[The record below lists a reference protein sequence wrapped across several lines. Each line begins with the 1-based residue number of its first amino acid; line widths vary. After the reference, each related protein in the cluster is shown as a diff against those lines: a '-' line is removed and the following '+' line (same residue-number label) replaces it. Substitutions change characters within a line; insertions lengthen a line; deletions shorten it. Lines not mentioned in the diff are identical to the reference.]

1 MRFRRCAHLMVE
13 LDQEPRF
20 EFATLLAGGDGLARD
35 ARWLAFA
42 PHLPAPVPMPLAA
55 LAVLPAISRDDW
67 TPHADLVATHGADV
81 VDLLVAAGLLIGE
94 AEVDVGVAGGTAAGA
109 SSVAA
114 VGARARDDAT
124 RDIAWWTPALIA
136 QAHGAWSDIDIQAR
150 SERGL
155 MLSSEQMVEA
165 FGAAPEPDFRRA
177 PNEAPMPLAAP
188 RRTGFDELLET
199 RRTCRNFDPQA
210 QLSTA
215 DFATMMRRVWGAF
228 GTRELAAGA
237 VAVKKNSPAGGGLHA
252 VEAYVLVQRVEGIAP
267 GLYHYL
273 SMAHALEPL
282 QALTPESAAALAHR
296 FVAGQHW
303 FEDVPVMVIM
313 VARFD
318 RLFWKYRRHTKAWR
332 VVHLD
337 VGHLSQTMYL
347 SATELGLGCFVT
359 AAINDR
365 VVDEA
370 LALPA
375 LREGAIALVGFGAR
389 SGRVDVMELDVF
401 EPVTPA

>member
-1 MRFRRCAHLMVE
+1 MRIRRCNRLMVE

-20 EFATLLAGGDGLARD
+20 EFTTLLQGGDGLDRT

-42 PHLPAPVPMPLAA
+42 PHCPAPVPVGPEAF
-55 LAVLPAISRDDW
+55 AVLQAVSRDEW
-67 TPHADLVATHGADV
+67 TPLDELSAAHGADIVDALVAT
-81 VDLLVAAGLLIGE
+81 GLLLS
-94 AEVDVGVAGGTAAGA
+94 DDDDAASA
-109 SSVAA
+109 D
-114 VGARARDDAT
+114 ARRRDDAT
-124 RDIAWWTPALIA
+124 RDIAWWTPALVA
-136 QAHGAWSDIDIQAR
+136 QAHGIWVDVDIEER

-155 MLSSEQMVEA
+155 MLTSAQMVDA
-165 FGAAPEPDFRRA
+165 FGSAPEPDFRRA
-177 PNEAPMPLAAP
+177 PATAPLPLCAP
-188 RRTGFDELLET
+188 RRTGFDDLLEA

-210 QLSTA
+210 TLPAA
-215 DFATMMRRVWGAF
+215 DFATMLRRVWGAV
-228 GTRELAAGA
+228 GTRELAPGA

-252 VEAYVLVQRVEGIAP
+252 VEAYVLAQRVEGVAP

-282 QALTPESAAALAHR
+282 QALSADEARTLAHR
-296 FVAGQHW
+296 FVAGQDW
-303 FEDVPVMVIM
+303 FEDAPAIVVMT
-313 VARFD
+313 ARFD

-365 VVDEA
+365 VVEEA
-370 LALPA
+370 LALPP

-389 SGRVDVMELDVF
+389 SGELRTMELDVF
-401 EPVTPA
+401 EPVRPVYPADGRR